1 MKSSDLRNLI
11 KECLTE
17 VKIEEGTGGGFLAGG
32 IAGFITSWAFH
43 HRPKGSVQK
52 DKDKVA
58 IAAAEYQDSLVNLKS
73 ALEPFAGTTTEQK
86 YEDFLKQVSHTSF
99 DHLKNIKRV
108 RRKE

>member
-1 MKSSDLRNLI
+1 MKSIDLRNLI
-11 KECLTE
+11 RECISE
-17 VKIEEGTGGGFLAGG
+17 VKLEESAGSFFSGG
-32 IAGFITSWAFH
+32 IAGFITSWAFQ
-43 HRPKGSVQK
+43 HRPKGSSQK

-58 IAAAEYQDSLVNLKS
+58 VAAAEYQDSLINLKV
-73 ALEPFAGTTTEQK
+73 ALEPFAGTTPEQK